1 MSAGGS
7 IQEVT
12 IKGRRFA
19 VAADGEVSRKLG
31 GFEKTL
37 EANGDGSS
45 REILTRVMGKL
56 DGIVLSIDDNAGDAE
71 FLQEVADTIGQ
82 VACTI
87 TYVTGKVYTG
97 AGSITGE
104 IVTASNNT
112 TCTVVLE
119 FNGKLATQ

>member
-45 REILTRVMGKL
+45 REILTRVVGKL

-71 FLQEVADTIGQ
+71 FLQEVADTIGM

-97 AGSITGE
+97 SGTITGE
-104 IVTASNNT
+104 IMTASNNT
-112 TCTVVLE
+112 TCTVTLE
-119 FNGKLATQ
+119 FTGKLATQ